1 MITNTGKSILGKYL
15 IGQAPGYA
23 AYMAIGC
30 GAKPVTTLA
39 DYSAKETLDFEMFRV
54 PITSRGF
61 VTEGGVSQVVLTAEM
76 PTTER
81 YEITEVGIFSAASNA
96 IAGLYDSKPL
106 FTFSNEDWT
115 NTDTSAI
122 STTYLTSAIDFGSLS
137 TSSPGTFKTTAD
149 NSGFVDTGRLQR
161 HERPRYLNDV
171 ILINGNGRAIQLT
184 NASID
189 LSQNSP
195 TDLIKMGLTII
206 NGTSGVSPSTVTIAL
221 AFSNLDGS
229 ISATMSKTIT
239 NGTGAGQYD
248 LNTNRYVVI
257 SEQLQNLTLVGAFA
271 WSLVT
276 KVTITV
282 TSSTTTGHWVAVD
295 GIRLENVSTNNP
307 LYGMTGYSVLKTSDG
322 LPIVKQDNTS
332 NYVEFRFALDI
343 GAP

>member
-39 DYSAKETLDFEMFRV
+39 DYSTKETLDFEMFRV

-106 FTFSNEDWT
+106 FTFSNENWT
-115 NTDTSAI
+115 NTDGTAI
-122 STTYLTSAIDFGSLS
+122 DSTYLTSVIDFASLS
-137 TSSPGTFKTTAD
+137 TSAPGTFSTTAD
-149 NSGFVDTGRLQR
+149 NSGFVDTARLAR
-161 HERPRYLNDV
+161 YERPRYLNDV
-171 ILINGNGRAIQLT
+171 ILINGNTRAIQITGVNL
-184 NASID
+184 D

-206 NGTSGVSPSTVTIAL
+206 NGTSTVSPATVTVSV
-221 AFSNLDGS
+221 AFSNSDGT
-229 ISATMSKTIT
+229 ISATMSETIT
-239 NGTGAGQYD
+239 NGVGSGLYD
-248 LNTNRYVVI
+248 LDTNRYVVI

-271 WSLVT
+271 WNLVT

-307 LYGMTGYSVLKTSDG
+307 LYGMTGYSVLKTSDS